1 MTTEAPSIEAGSA
14 ARTGSLER
22 DGWLIGRQVLPADLV
37 RRVRQPLV
45 DALRKES
52 LVEPS
57 PAGAD
62 RVRWTGGI
70 EDARRHRNG
79 SGVTSWYRDEL
90 AFLPLVQDGHVRR
103 VVEELWGRRAL
114 LWANTAAF
122 LKVPDA
128 SSPER
133 SEWIG
138 HSDGWQDVGIG
149 EPSNYFDLWVPLT
162 DIGPFDGSLAF
173 HTGSHVARA
182 DGYPRTSHGV
192 GPEQVANEGWE
203 VAGYSVGDAVLFRP
217 DVVHSS
223 AVNTGLDLR
232 IGVVFRGQVADL
244 PLPPAAGMSWD
255 RTQAMSTTESCIL
268 ALLATRPG
276 VGWTYRELNHA
287 FAPPGMIGRY
297 LPLPPPGQ
305 LSRSDVLGQALD
317 LLVARGAITRADRA
331 DRYDGGGL
339 HSYSLTEA
347 GRQAG
352 DEWLATPNRLVA
364 ELMSV
369 VPLRLALARA
379 GGPLDL
385 AGMIRSQVE
394 CLDHLEEST
403 EGPPSDND
411 GIRQGWRRATVQG
424 CRDILAAAGVATIDR

>member
-1 MTTEAPSIEAGSA
+1 MTVEAPGVVAGSV
-14 ARTGSLER
+14 ARMGSLER
-22 DGWLIGRQVLPADLV
+22 DGWLVGRQVLPVELV

-45 DALRKES
+45 EALRAEG
-52 LVEPS
+52 LVGPS
-57 PAGAD
+57 PVGAD

-79 SGVTSWYRDEL
+79 SGVTNWYRDEL

-103 VVEELWGRRAL
+103 VVEDLWGRRAL

-122 LKVPDA
+122 LKVPDV

-133 SEWIG
+133 MEWIG
-138 HSDGWQDVGIG
+138 HADGWQNDGIG
-149 EPSNYFDLWVPLT
+149 APSDHFDLWVPLT
-162 DIGPFDGSLAF
+162 DIGSFDGSLAF

-182 DGYPRTSHGV
+182 ERYPRTSHGV
-192 GPEQVANEGWE
+192 GPAQVADEGWE

-255 RTQAMSTTESCIL
+255 RTQTMSTTESCVL
-268 ALLATRPG
+268 ALLATRPD
-276 VGWTYRELNHA
+276 VGWTRRELNRA
-287 FAPPGMIGRY
+287 FTPPGMIGRY

-305 LSRSDVLGQALD
+305 LSRSDVLGQAVDML
-317 LLVARGAITRADRA
+317 ATRGAITRADRDDQA
-331 DRYDGGGL
+331 DDGGE
-339 HSYSLTEA
+339 HSYSLTET
-347 GRQAG
+347 GRQAA
-352 DEWLATPNRLVA
+352 DEWLAAPTRLVA
-364 ELMSV
+364 ELMTV

-379 GGPLDL
+379 ARSDL
-385 AGMIRSQVE
+385 AGMVRSQME
-394 CLDHLEEST
+394 CLDQLAESA
-403 EGPPSDND
+403 EKGLSDD
-411 GIRQGWRRATVQG
+411 DEIRQGWRRATVHG
-424 CRDILAAAGVATIDR
+424 CREILTAADSATINR

>member
-1 MTTEAPSIEAGSA
+1 MTVEAPGVTAGSVVRA
-14 ARTGSLER
+14 GSLER
-22 DGWLIGRQVLPADLV
+22 DGWLVGRQVLPVELV

-45 DALRKES
+45 DALQKEG
-52 LVEPS
+52 LVGPS
-57 PAGAD
+57 PPGAD
-62 RVRWTGGI
+62 RFRWTGGV

-79 SGVTSWYRDEL
+79 SGVTNWYRDEL

-103 VVEELWGRRAL
+103 VVEDLWGRRAL

-133 SEWIG
+133 SESIG
-138 HSDGWQDVGIG
+138 HADSWQNDGIG
-149 EPSNYFDLWVPLT
+149 ESSDYFDLWVPLT

-182 DGYPRTSHGV
+182 DRYPRTSHGV
-192 GPEQVANEGWE
+192 GSAQVAEEGWE

-217 DVVHSS
+217 DVVHYST
-223 AVNTGLDLR
+223 VNTGLDLR
-232 IGVVFRGQVADL
+232 VGVVFRGQVADL
-244 PLPPAAGMSWD
+244 PLPPAAGMFWD
-255 RTQAMSTTESCIL
+255 RTQAMSTTESCVL
-268 ALLATRPG
+268 ALLATRPD
-276 VGWTYRELNHA
+276 VGGARGDLYRA
-287 FAPPGMIGRY
+287 FAPSGMIGRY

-305 LSRSDVLGQALD
+305 LARADVLGQAID

-331 DRYDGGGL
+331 DGEGAD
-339 HSYSLTEA
+339 SYSLTEA

-364 ELMSV
+364 ELMTV

-379 GGPLDL
+379 ARSDL
-385 AGMIRSQVE
+385 ASMIRSQLA
-394 CLDHLEEST
+394 CLEHLEESADKQ
-403 EGPPSDND
+403 PSGDD
-411 GIRQGWRRATVQG
+411 GIRQGWQRAMVQG
-424 CRDILAAAGVATIDR
+424 CRHLLATASSATIDR